1 MGFHTS
7 TGYQM
12 AALAFDA
19 ESVPAGV
26 ILCGVAIAERRHMLA
41 KELAS
46 GNAKYLQNVLD
57 HNPDYAGFTLG
68 SIAYVIAKRL
78 YPFSAQ

>member
-12 AALAFDA
+12 AALSFDV

-26 ILCGVAIAERRHMLA
+26 ILCGVAVAERKYMLA
-41 KELAS
+41 SELAEQ
-46 GNAKYLQNVLD
+46 NADYLQSILAN
-57 HNPDYAGFTLG
+57 NPDYAGFTLG
-68 SIAYVIAKRL
+68 SVAYTIAKRL
-78 YPFSAQ
+78 YSFSAQ

>member
-1 MGFHTS
+1 MGTLTDF
-7 TGYQM
+7 GYQM
-12 AALAFDA
+12 DALTFDA
-19 ESVPAGV
+19 DGVPAGV
-26 ILCGVAIAERRHMLA
+26 ILCGVAIAERRYMLA

-46 GNAKYLQNVLD
+46 GNAEYLQSVLD

-68 SIAYVIAKRL
+68 SIAYTIAKRL

>member
-1 MGFHTS
+1 MGFHTL

-26 ILCGVAIAERRHMLA
+26 ILCGVAIAER
-41 KELAS
+41 
-46 GNAKYLQNVLD
+46 
-57 HNPDYAGFTLG
+57 
-68 SIAYVIAKRL
+68 L